1 MKAKKGR
8 RRRLASCAKKVGEG
22 GGEGLLEI
30 PQANLNEPS
39 KQNA

>member
-1 MKAKKGR
+1 MKAKKGTR
-8 RRRLASCAKKVGEG
+8 GRLASCAEKVEG

>member
-1 MKAKKGR
+1 MKAKKGTR
-8 RRRLASCAKKVGEG
+8 GRLASCAKKI